1 MLKTPC
7 NKTIIKKIKTRN
19 ILFSRA
25 KVIMAATSF
34 SSMCESLFFG
44 HSDLLLSS
52 TGPCD
57 MTPPVSPSRSND
69 NDMKKE
75 TTSVIDEDLD
85 LGLDEL
91 ISGLDLPLF
100 FDNLDPDSWFGD
112 LQSDAI
118 VPDILSENKCDVNEL
133 RHDCMWAGHCPA
145 EEHRS
150 KKDLVQLPCLLSS
163 SPPEST
169 VLTMPCVLPVVGGC
183 RTRLDTLGSVRP
195 ETPNSLSGSELD
207 ADQLT
212 SDEGSNKIHHSSS
225 SSSGDESESDED
237 PPMMNYQPT
246 LPPNIHPVRSH
257 QMRKMANNKSLVKTV
272 SSSNLSLIPDH
283 SYSHSDHSYHTQRR
297 PVLSDNLA
305 IPFDLGAPTPSDS
318 EEEIDVVSLGE
329 VLRMNPSAAAAAM
342 TATTGKS
349 LSAGNVASP
358 TNTTAVSHAPLRL
371 KLKVGGTPAASSSG
385 QVLMRKALPSH
396 PSALVRQQLQLA
408 VASAAQQRKHSD
420 HHTSSKKSG
429 DIKLS
434 GKMSHSERSSS
445 SNSSNSSKRPRS
457 SGESGSSSPRKR
469 CSRAASDSED
479 SCEKRSQHNS
489 MERQRRVDLRNAF
502 EFLRSLIP
510 DLEATDRAAKVV
522 ILKKAANFCQGLTNR
537 EKQFVSDK
545 DALQKRQEML
555 RKRLALLQRR
565 R

>member
-1 MLKTPC
+1 
-7 NKTIIKKIKTRN
+7 
-19 ILFSRA
+19 
-25 KVIMAATSF
+25 MAATSF

-169 VLTMPCVLPVVGGC
+169 VLTMPCILPVVGGC

-195 ETPNSLSGSELD
+195 ETPNSLSGSEMD

-329 VLRMNPSAAAAAM
+329 VLRMNPSAAAM

>member
-1 MLKTPC
+1 M
-7 NKTIIKKIKTRN
+7 
-19 ILFSRA
+19 F
-25 KVIMAATSF
+25 
-34 SSMCESLFFG
+34 
-44 HSDLLLSS
+44 
-52 TGPCD
+52 
-57 MTPPVSPSRSND
+57 
-69 NDMKKE
+69 
-75 TTSVIDEDLD
+75 
-85 LGLDEL
+85 
-91 ISGLDLPLF
+91 
-100 FDNLDPDSWFGD
+100 
-112 LQSDAI
+112 
-118 VPDILSENKCDVNEL
+118 
-133 RHDCMWAGHCPA
+133 
-145 EEHRS
+145 
-150 KKDLVQLPCLLSS
+150 
-163 SPPEST
+163 
-169 VLTMPCVLPVVGGC
+169 
-183 RTRLDTLGSVRP
+183 
-195 ETPNSLSGSELD
+195 
-207 ADQLT
+207 
-212 SDEGSNKIHHSSS
+212 
-225 SSSGDESESDED
+225 
-237 PPMMNYQPT
+237 
-246 LPPNIHPVRSH
+246 
-257 QMRKMANNKSLVKTV
+257 
-272 SSSNLSLIPDH
+272 
-283 SYSHSDHSYHTQRR
+283 
-297 PVLSDNLA
+297 
-305 IPFDLGAPTPSDS
+305 
-318 EEEIDVVSLGE
+318 
-329 VLRMNPSAAAAAM
+329 NPS
-342 TATTGKS
+342 TFIS
-349 LSAGNVASP
+349 
-358 TNTTAVSHAPLRL
+358 
-371 KLKVGGTPAASSSG
+371 VGDTPAASSSG